1 MIIDWEVVSQ
11 TPKDWLDRYCL
22 SLDGQFVFI
31 DPVSWQIHCLS
42 EGAVTVL
49 RSAAES
55 IECGDFEAFVGDVE
69 AAGGWPPGLE
79 FLVRSLT
86 TLPLSDLS

>member
-1 MIIDWEVVSQ
+1 MTSKSPLI
-11 TPKDWLDRYCL
+11 WLDQYCL

-31 DPVSWQIHCLS
+31 DPLSWQTHCLS

-49 RSAAES
+49 RAAAEA
-55 IECGDFEAFVGDVE
+55 IESGDIEAFFDDVD

-79 FLVRSLT
+79 FLVSSLS
-86 TLPLSDLS
+86 TLPRPDTP